1 MKNLFGEKKYPYAF
15 LYVWA
20 TLICLF
26 IVFGYVCINGGS
38 ALSQWFF
45 SDIWDTGNDFFN
57 CIPAVKG
64 YGLGYWLVGQYPP
77 MAKLFF
83 LLVAHIYSHNNIS
96 LDAAIRNSITD
107 PRMQQAALVPFIMFL
122 MLMVIFIIALVSSIF
137 KEEPM
142 AFWIGSSVIGTYS
155 ILFAVE
161 RGNIIL
167 LSFLFLMYFIAYYKS
182 ENKILKETAFWAL
195 AISAGLKLYPAAFG
209 ILLLYEKRW
218 KEAARTILY
227 GILAL
232 IIPYLL
238 VARYL
243 PAGEVGSV
251 TSSVVEWAKKLAAG
265 LFSVRSL
272 PQQIFF
278 AGSIIIA
285 LIGMI
290 FISIKGNKKNWVRM
304 FYAGILAM
312 ICGIQFIYAYTY
324 IFMIPALILFLK
336 EERKLDVRNGIYFV
350 LFCIINLPLPIF
362 GAQKYETLPVVGDI
376 KMWGLFVMMILLT
389 VMECFVHKKS
399 EK

>member
-1 MKNLFGEKKYPYAF
+1 M
-15 LYVWA
+15 
-20 TLICLF
+20 
-26 IVFGYVCINGGS
+26 
-38 ALSQWFF
+38 
-45 SDIWDTGNDFFN
+45 
-57 CIPAVKG
+57 
-64 YGLGYWLVGQYPP
+64 
-77 MAKLFF
+77 
-83 LLVAHIYSHNNIS
+83 
-96 LDAAIRNSITD
+96 
-107 PRMQQAALVPFIMFL
+107 
-122 MLMVIFIIALVSSIF
+122 
-137 KEEPM
+137 
-142 AFWIGSSVIGTYS
+142 
-155 ILFAVE
+155 
-161 RGNIIL
+161 
-167 LSFLFLMYFIAYYKS
+167 
-182 ENKILKETAFWAL
+182 
-195 AISAGLKLYPAAFG
+195 
-209 ILLLYEKRW
+209 
-218 KEAARTILY
+218 
-227 GILAL
+227 
-232 IIPYLL
+232 
-238 VARYL
+238 
-243 PAGEVGSV
+243 
-251 TSSVVEWAKKLAAG
+251 
-265 LFSVRSL
+265 RSL